1 MGAVISKMLQILPRK
16 SLVNKSGG
24 AEPHPTK
31 LFSRKLF
38 REVQAGELAVA
49 YS

>member
-1 MGAVISKMLQILPRK
+1 MGAVISKMLQILPPK